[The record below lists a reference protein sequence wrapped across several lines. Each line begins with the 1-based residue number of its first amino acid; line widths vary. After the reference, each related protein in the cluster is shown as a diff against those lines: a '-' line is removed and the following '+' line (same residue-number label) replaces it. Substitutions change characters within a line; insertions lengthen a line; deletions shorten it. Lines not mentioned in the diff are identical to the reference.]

1 MGFCY
6 SRLCFRIII
15 NHTRKERERNVN
27 NTFGGLCFSSARDDD
42 DDFDDDFDDET
53 VLSVVIFAWG
63 GQKDFERFY
72 RRECTASK
80 AT

>member
-15 NHTRKERERNVN
+15 NHTRKERERERNVII
-27 NTFGGLCFSSARDDD
+27 TLSVVSAFSARDDD
-42 DDFDDDFDDET
+42 DDFDDEK
-53 VLSVVIFAWG
+53 VLSVIFTW